1 MHKRPPALRNRRVGG
16 GLSQPLRVGIA
27 GVLAVSVLLL
37 IAGRY
42 PKAGGGGSS
51 STDKSL
57 PTVGGVRGAAPD
69 ITYPPTK
76 SKATCFQLNP
86 TDSNADVLGE
96 NLGTSFYCVVENVCV
111 NDQQFTLF
119 DDALAGREFDFPRQP
134 LLQHPFT
141 VVNKETENAVFLDA
155 QRNGR
160 YYDDDGDGNA
170 GDGAVTAVVKHAYCC
185 GHIGHFMEPI
195 PTLQHALRDLE
206 KNATRRQLAGITSG
220 RIKVTRGGIAKASSL
235 SGGLSS
241 WNEFMLHAAV
251 GGPERPDFKFEKGLL
266 QLNDATTRCFRR
278 SVIAGATYQFFQ
290 SPEMAH
296 GFRDAIWARLE
307 HVKRTEAAKPKADP
321 LLAASGAGG
330 FVHDP
335 KKRVILYAQRDA
347 KRAVSDADNMVMI
360 LQAAASLVN
369 ATVKTIKF
377 GDHPFAVQAAHAQ
390 EADVMIGLHGAD
402 LTNLV
407 FQRKGAVVIEMNPL
421 FFFESGYR
429 EMAAQLEVH
438 YNAWTCTA
446 PTCAFG
452 GVRARWGQV
461 IGNMADLKYNETTR
475 VLTAPNYEPWVWPY
489 KGYVA
494 GCMQCDKSSCCTP
507 LANAFYSALRDDNV
521 RVGEHAAEIAE
532 VLIEGFQSLGW
543 LPADVSA
550 RSLAETAVAL

>member
-1 MHKRPPALRNRRVGG
+1 M
-16 GLSQPLRVGIA
+16 
-27 GVLAVSVLLL
+27 
-37 IAGRY
+37 
-42 PKAGGGGSS
+42 
-51 STDKSL
+51 
-57 PTVGGVRGAAPD
+57 
-69 ITYPPTK
+69 
-76 SKATCFQLNP
+76 
-86 TDSNADVLGE
+86 
-96 NLGTSFYCVVENVCV
+96 GTSYYCVVENFCV
-111 NDQQFTLF
+111 TADQWTLF
-119 DDALAGREFDFPRQP
+119 DDSRAGQRFDFPRQP
-134 LLQHPFT
+134 LMQHPFT
-141 VVNKETENAVFLDA
+141 TFRMETDNAEFRSAALNN
-155 QRNGR
+155 RLFF
-160 YYDDDGDGNA
+160 DDEDNDDHSKLSVLIKNS
-170 GDGAVTAVVKHAYCC
+170 YCC
-185 GHIGHFMEPI
+185 GHIRHFMEPI

-206 KNATRRQLAGITSG
+206 KNATRRAMVGIKG
-220 RIKVTRGGIAKASSL
+220 DRVVVARGGITFPSVEAGDL
-235 SGGLSS
+235 SR

-251 GGPERPDFKFEKGLL
+251 GGPKRPDFTFPDGLL
-266 QLNDATTRCFRR
+266 HMRDTDTRCFKKAL
-278 SVIAGATYQFFQ
+278 VPGAVYHLFQ
-290 SPEMAH
+290 SQEMAH
-296 GFRDAIWARLE
+296 GFRDAIWARLA
-307 HVKRTEAAKPKADP
+307 HAKKHEATKPTPNPILTAN
-321 LLAASGAGG
+321 LGG
-330 FVHDP
+330 PDGLQFVRDP

-347 KRAVSDADNMVMI
+347 KRSITDNVNMEKI
-360 LQAAASLVN
+360 LAQTASLVN

-507 LANAFYSALRDDNV
+507 LANVFYSALRDDNV

-543 LPADVSA
+543 IPADVSA
-550 RSLAETAVAL
+550 KELAERTVRS